1 MRKIIAIGA
10 LVALNC
16 GSVFAFEKCSSTPG
30 KQIEELYLDGLVKTD
45 TIFIDLKNDPD
56 FKFANNLRWFQD
68 AELALFGI
76 KNKKG
81 EVVIEPLFHQIES
94 FVDGVSIVSYDD
106 FQGAIDMKGEILIP
120 YSYVEL
126 QTSSEH
132 MIAFYENGMW
142 GFFNTKGEKIIPA
155 QYEFVGAFSEGL
167 ALASKNQLF
176 GYINTKGKVVI
187 PFQFDYASNFEDGEA
202 HVELRFKS
210 FIINKRGEKISD

>member
-1 MRKIIAIGA
+1 MRRIITMGA
-10 LVALNC
+10 FVVLNC
-16 GSVFAFEKCSSTPG
+16 SAAFAFDKQSAGVE
-30 KQIEELYLDGLVKTD
+30 KQIEKVYLDGLVKTD
-45 TIFIDLKNDPD
+45 TVFIDLKNDPD

-81 EVVIEPLFHQIES
+81 DVVIEPLFHQIES

-106 FQGAIDMKGEILIP
+106 FQGVIDNKGEILIP
-120 YSYVEL
+120 YTYLEL
-126 QTSSEH
+126 QTSSEN

-142 GFFNTKGEKIIPA
+142 GFFNTKGEKVIPA
-155 QYEFVGAFSEGL
+155 QYEFVGTFSEGL

-176 GYINTKGKVVI
+176 GYINTKGKIVI

-202 HVELRFKS
+202 QVELRFQN
-210 FIINKRGEKISD
+210 FVINKRGERVAH